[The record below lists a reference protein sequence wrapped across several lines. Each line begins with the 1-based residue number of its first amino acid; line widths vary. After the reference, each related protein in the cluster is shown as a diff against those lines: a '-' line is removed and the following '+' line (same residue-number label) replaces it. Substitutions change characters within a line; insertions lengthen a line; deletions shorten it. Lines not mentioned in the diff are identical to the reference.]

1 MAIHIQMSE
10 EAENALKRDALRN
23 KLSSIGAALGLTLG
37 GAAILFT
44 SVILI
49 AVEPEAE
56 FIGYTP
62 PAENLPPRP
71 NPTVTQLTAKSS
83 PPSTAVAPSVIVSA
97 GAAPV
102 AMAQVDIPMD
112 DTMDD
117 GMSLDIGLSMDAGL
131 GDSLGDTGG
140 GMGSAQQGGSTLAG
154 TFYDLKL
161 TRAGSRSKAANTDG
175 SVKVEEVVKTLSE
188 FSRSWNP
195 GLLTRFY
202 TSPTKLGTPH
212 FFVPVVDAKY
222 PPKAFKCPPNVKPAG
237 WAAHYKGK
245 VKAPKSGTF
254 RFVGTGDEFI
264 GVRFNR
270 ETVLEAG
277 YIVPSLYDP
286 KKPGAYHISSGGAG
300 RGYRQEVKDGKY
312 RPHKGYEFIQYPNI
326 EIWNKEIAGLTAGKT
341 FTVKEG
347 QEYPIEILVTEI
359 PGGKFGFVLFIEDVK
374 DNPVVKNGKVI
385 PGRKF
390 DLFRTNFAVPTRPEL
405 EKMLKGFLPGGQMQ
419 WPAFEEDSPIWVAVP

>member
-140 GMGSAQQGGSTLAG
+140 GMGSAQQGGSNLTG
-154 TFYDLKL
+154 TFYDMKL
-161 TRAGSRSKAANTDG
+161 TRAKSRSKAANKDGGANTDEIVKILQAFTRNWDP
-175 SVKVEEVVKTLSE
+175 SVLGRY
-188 FSRSWNP
+188 FSPSQKLNSP
-195 GLLTRFY
+195 FFY
-202 TSPTKLGTPH
+202 
-212 FFVPVVDAKY
+212 VPVVMASY
-222 PPKAFKCPPNVKPAG
+222 PPKAFKCPPEVKPAG
-237 WAAHYKGK
+237 WAALYKGK

-254 RFVGTGDEFI
+254 RFVGVGDDFLA
-264 GVRFNR
+264 VRFNR

-277 YIVPSLYDP
+277 YIIPSLYDP
-286 KKPGAYHISSGGAG
+286 KKPNNYHISKFGAN

-326 EIWNKEIAGLTAGKT
+326 KIWNDEIAGLTAGKT

-347 QEYPIEILVTEI
+347 QEYQIEILISEI
-359 PGGKFGFVLFIEDVK
+359 PGGKFGFVLLIEDVK

-390 DLFRTNFAVPTRPEL
+390 DIFRTNFAIPNQEEL
-405 EKMLKGFLPGGQMQ
+405 KQMTKGFLPGGEMQ